1 MSELHSVGDQEL
13 ARFTLTGRREI
24 VLQLRNLI
32 RSKERVLVTFDEGR
46 QSFLTVLIEL
56 YEENNLLFFDIGG
69 SEELNR
75 LFLRS
80 ERCQF
85 SCVVAGIRMQF
96 SGRQPRLVKLSG
108 EKALAV
114 DIPGTL
120 LRLQRREAFRLTLP
134 STKPYL
140 CRTRR
145 GTPDEHEFP
154 IYDISVGGIGIQ
166 IAQAPALEALQILDN
181 CWIDLRESGL
191 IGVALE
197 IRYVTKFE
205 SRQSRPFWHIGCKFI
220 DLSPNNETLIQ
231 RFMARIEVER
241 RALATG

>member
-1 MSELHSVGDQEL
+1 MSELPPAGEHEL

-24 VLQLRNLI
+24 VFQLRNLI

-46 QSFLTVLIEL
+46 QSFLTVLIDL
-56 YEENNLLFFDIGG
+56 YEDNDLLFFDMGG
-69 SEELNR
+69 SEEINR
-75 LFLRS
+75 DFLRS
-80 ERCQF
+80 QRCHF
-85 SCVVAGIRMQF
+85 SCIVAGIRIQF

-108 EKALAV
+108 EKVLAV

-120 LRLQRREAFRLTLP
+120 LRLQRREAFRLSLP

-140 CRTRR
+140 CHVRR
-145 GTPDEHEFP
+145 GMPDAHDFP

-166 IAQAPALEALQILDN
+166 IPQAPDLEALQILDN
-181 CWIDLRESGL
+181 CWLDLRESGA
-191 IGVALE
+191 ISVALE

-205 SRQSRPFWHIGCKFI
+205 SRQNKPFWHIGCKFI

-231 RFMARIEVER
+231 RFMAKIEVER
-241 RALATG
+241 RALAAG